1 VARQFGSPRAGHEGR
16 IIRGAAHAAGAP
28 PARKATGHHKMRL
41 RICESKPRICNDHGN
56 PTGGRSL
63 ARRILMAIARDPLQ
77 ALLPHGARIGFFR
90 TGPA

>member
-1 VARQFGSPRAGHEGR
+1 
-16 IIRGAAHAAGAP
+16 
-28 PARKATGHHKMRL
+28 MRL